1 MREMIR
7 NGEWRHTALVLV
19 LLVLGGLAAKY
30 VISVL
35 AVHLPIATDEASIS
49 RLTFAAIALIS
60 GFLFLVGAF
69 GIWAIQSTVA
79 NEGRKQ
85 IGRLVDDM
93 DYLTDGMIVV
103 DHVGTVN
110 GMNSAARTFAAHSDT
125 EEIRIDDLFPC
136 LTFEDVESLLLPN
149 RSMEVERVLRSG
161 QALYSLRFRS
171 QPSQDMNVIVVS
183 DVTAM
188 KSRQLRDMQ
197 ISHFQLIGRIARGVA
212 HDFNNLLC
220 AISAN
225 AALIDRPAVVE
236 QIGREAIDTIVDQST
251 RGADLAHRLLQ
262 LSGMESEG
270 VPMEQVGAHA
280 EQAVDLVRIALS
292 SLWSV
297 RFETEDKLP
306 EVPITGSQF
315 EQILANLCLH
325 AAEEIG
331 TPGQLR
337 IELRAAG
344 WERKRP
350 REIAITVAATPP
362 GVVSGVEMGSQ
373 KHVRVEDA
381 GVIESVI
388 RSVIEGVGGRMDIYS
403 LYHGHDSYRLIIPAV
418 SANRDRATALT
429 GLPSELTDSI
439 DGLRVLIARGRDAAM
454 ADLEQRFIALG
465 LDVESVFELILV
477 LGRMEKSFPFDTLV
491 VDRRLLGDSAEAV
504 LKAMIK
510 LKPSVGIVVLSGEPD
525 QELKDLT
532 RDIVFT
538 PFSSP
543 AYDVMNAMARA
554 RAIAEFR
561 GEKAIPLPLPEDT
574 TSAEDR

>member
-7 NGEWRHTALVLV
+7 NGEWRYAALVLV

-30 VISVL
+30 VISLLVG
-35 AVHLPIATDEASIS
+35 HLSIATDDTSIS
-49 RLTFAAIALIS
+49 RLTFATIALIS

-79 NEGRKQ
+79 NEGRKR

-103 DHVGTVN
+103 DHVGGVS
-110 GMNSAARTFAAHSDT
+110 GMNSAARAFAVHPDT
-125 EEIRIDDLFPC
+125 EEIRLDDLFPC

-171 QPSQDMNVIVVS
+171 QPSTDMNVIVVS

-225 AALIDRPAVVE
+225 ASVMDRPDVVE
-236 QIGREAIDTIVDQST
+236 MIGRETIDTILEQSA
-251 RGADLAHRLLQ
+251 RGSELARQLLQ

-270 VPMEQVGAHA
+270 APMENVGAHA

-292 SLWSV
+292 PLWSV
-297 RFETEDKLP
+297 RFDAEEKLP
-306 EVPITGSQF
+306 EVHITGSQF

-337 IELRAAG
+337 VDLRAAG

-362 GVVSGVEMGSQ
+362 GVVSGSEMASE

-403 LYHGHDSYRLIIPAV
+403 LHHGHDSYRLIIPAV
-418 SANRDRATALT
+418 TANRDRATALT
-429 GLPSELTDSI
+429 GLPAELTETI
-439 DGLRVLIARGRDAAM
+439 DELRVLIARGRDAAM
-454 ADLEQRFIALG
+454 ADLEQRLIALG
-465 LDVESVFELILV
+465 IDVESVFDLMLV
-477 LGRMEKSFPFDTLV
+477 LGRMEQSFPFDTLV
-491 VDRRLLGDSAEAV
+491 VDRRLLGDSAEAL

-510 LKPSVGIVVLSGEPD
+510 LKPNVGIVVLSGEPE
-525 QELKDLT
+525 QEPQDLS
-532 RDIVFT
+532 REIVFT

-554 RAIAEFR
+554 REIASR
-561 GEKAIPLPLPEDT
+561 RSHKAT
-574 TSAEDR
+574 T